1 MPKYVIT
8 LESDDV
14 EVSCEAASK
23 EEAMSQVNDL
33 IEVYRAVLERLREKP
48 KTMVSK
54 RRGKSEAVEVLRIL
68 EEQVIPSSFFSQPRS
83 TAEVRERVSELVN
96 IKFQSRK
103 VSQALGILHK
113 KGVLARVGL
122 RGDYKYY
129 LKTSR

>member
-113 KGVLARVGL
+113 NGVLARVGL